1 MQITEPSKSVA
12 SPRKGSL
19 RDSLWAR
26 EGSPGL
32 APLSSLAHPAGT
44 RRGRRAEERETGKPG
59 TCSAPVV
66 GPAFSPA
73 SPLTCPASSAT
84 FACRVSVLLLQNGWT
99 FRSRGVR
106 ARKGGRWGCR
116 QSCTGEAES
125 GIFLRLLGDAGVDG
139 EDHD

>member
-1 MQITEPSKSVA
+1 MLLLPEREACATPCGPVKGRLA
-12 SPRKGSL
+12 WPHSPALPIPLVPGAGAGQRKGKQVSL
-19 RDSLWAR
+19 
-26 EGSPGL
+26 
-32 APLSSLAHPAGT
+32 
-44 RRGRRAEERETGKPG
+44 
-59 TCSAPVV
+59 
-66 GPAFSPA
+66 GPALHRLSVLPSPPA
-73 SPLTCPASSAT
+73 SPLTCPESSAT

-99 FRSRGVR
+99 IRSRGVR